1 MHYYGCSL
9 REVSE
14 WTIPQ
19 ALEFGK
25 QAAIASNEERAMRL
39 SDMAVAYSATQSADG
54 NKAFR
59 TLLRELT
66 NTNEKQ
72 PQPAE
77 KQPVSFSSLM
87 SKVKD
92 GERS

>member
-1 MHYYGCSL
+1 MRHYGCSL

-25 QAAIASNEERAMRL
+25 QAAIASNEERAIRL
-39 SDMAVAYSATQSADG
+39 SDMATAYSATQTAEG

-66 NTNEKQ
+66 EPNEK
-72 PQPAE
+72 PQQVE

-87 SKVKD
+87 SKVND